1 VNEYIRLLWG
11 AVAGLVALTAPLDK
25 SATAAPFLNIDLY
38 IVETNYFDGTVSYSL
53 SAGYF
58 TFRRDRLANLRT
70 PSGATFPES
79 WPLQIA
85 SRTWEEIEVE
95 LIGEWTFTSAPKES
109 PGDVQEYRFTV
120 APLEPASLSPE
131 LPTLSPRNLSVVGS
145 PFTVTSTAP
154 NGNFGAA
161 IDGIFD
167 GRIDYIQNGEAK
179 ITFGRV
185 ISDDAYLTVT
195 STSDSELLSGVVS
208 AATRPGDAAHY
219 FVLPS
224 LHFARRVEVRYFPA
238 VPEPSAAVL
247 VLAGSVALGG
257 GMQTTLS
264 RRLRRLHLSRVSRER
279 VIRALRGFSDEV
291 E

>member
-1 VNEYIRLLWG
+1 MNEHIRLLWG
-11 AVAGLVALTAPLDK
+11 AVAGLVALTALLDK
-25 SATAAPFLNIDLY
+25 SATAAPFLNIELNL
-38 IVETNYFDGTVSYSL
+38 VEETHFDGTVSYSL
-53 SAGYF
+53 RAGYF

-70 PSGATFPES
+70 PSGTTFPES
-79 WPLQIA
+79 WPLQLA
-85 SRTWEEIEVE
+85 SKTWEEIEVE
-95 LIGEWTFTSAPKES
+95 LIGEWTFMSAPKES

-120 APLEPASLSPE
+120 APLELISLSPE
-131 LPTLSPRNLSVVGS
+131 LPALSPPNLSVVAS

-154 NGNFGAA
+154 NAQFGAA

-167 GRIDYIQNGEAK
+167 GRLDNIQNGEAK
-179 ITFGRV
+179 ITFGRI

-195 STSDSELLSGVVS
+195 STSDYQLLSGVVS

-247 VLAGSVALGG
+247 VVAGSVALGG
-257 GMQTTLS
+257 GMQATLS
-264 RRLRRLHLSRVSRER
+264 RRLRRPQV
-279 VIRALRGFSDEV
+279 
-291 E
+291 